1 MKELN
6 LIFDEDTILK
16 LTNEQF
22 QQLIATRE
30 TITDFAPARE
40 YWIDEDFSR
49 LFLALNDASS
59 DLYFEFEPEED
70 INTFVQNA
78 YLTHF
83 FPKTS
88 KIKLINNYDQTLEK
102 LLLNK
107 LDDLDNIL
115 QIRKDDFPEKQ
126 KVFIHTLNQNAVD
139 TLLKTGYMKG
149 LVSCCECGIP
159 GCSSEYIWAKN
170 FTILISFKIE
180 SSELLEVCLYPFR
193 LI

>member
-1 MKELN
+1 MIDLN
-6 LIFDEDTILK
+6 LLFDEDTILK

-22 QQLIATRE
+22 QQLITTRE

-40 YWIDEDFSR
+40 YLIEEGFFR
-49 LFLALNDASS
+49 VFLALNESSS
-59 DLYFEFEPEED
+59 DLSFEFEPEED
-70 INTFVQNA
+70 INTFIQNA

-83 FPKTS
+83 FPKTG
-88 KIKLINNYDQTLEK
+88 KIKLINNYDQPLEK

-107 LDDLDNIL
+107 QDDLDTIL

-126 KVFIHTLNQNAVD
+126 KSFLYTLKHNAVD
-139 TLLKTGYMKG
+139 TLLKTGHMKG
-149 LVSCCECGIP
+149 IISCCECGIP
-159 GCSSEYIWAKN
+159 GCSSEYIWAKD

-180 SSELLEVCLYPFR
+180 SSELLEVSLYPFK